1 MAVQFWS
8 PLIFIFFMRVFFK
21 HWAPSDFHF
30 LFEKGEGYSKFYDFK
45 FLNPNSLK
53 PYLYGIGICLR
64 YFLVQSSIIY
74 KDIFYPD
81 FNISQGSKCYMTW
94 VWHVFKRFK
103 RKSQKLPYNL
113 YSKTQS
119 NVWCHSMHFL
129 IPRRYN
135 FDNFKIIANLCLLF
149 PFLEKPGGWGL
160 SLYHCCSVC
169 VLVILS
175 QLNFSYFFGYSWKI
189 DLELAL

>member
-1 MAVQFWS
+1 M
-8 PLIFIFFMRVFFK
+8 
-21 HWAPSDFHF
+21 
-30 LFEKGEGYSKFYDFK
+30 
-45 FLNPNSLK
+45 
-53 PYLYGIGICLR
+53 
-64 YFLVQSSIIY
+64 QSSIIY

-149 PFLEKPGGWGL
+149 PFLEKPRGWGVGGGGL